1 MTNNEQLCVAA
12 IEKLRAAGVSIHED
26 SKIQTIASAI
36 EKLHGR
42 QRIGMT
48 APHEIVRN
56 YVAPVAQVRQMAAFK
71 PLRATAHPR
80 LSEIDR
86 AQPPMMTPNGTG
98 NHNQYSK
105 FMLDNGR
112 AR

>member
-1 MTNNEQLCVAA
+1 MTKNEQLRIEA

-26 SKIQTIASAI
+26 SKIPTIASAI

-48 APHEIVRN
+48 ALHDIVRN
-56 YVAPVAQVRQMAAFK
+56 YVNPVAQVRQMAAFK
-71 PLRATAHPR
+71 PLRAMAHPR

-86 AQPPMMTPNGTG
+86 AQPPMLTPNGVG
-98 NHNQYSK
+98 NGAERVHGY
-105 FMLDNGR
+105 GR
-112 AR
+112 GM